1 MGRQIHSEH
10 PLLPPALPL
19 FFLLSMMPHGTGHP
33 WGQSVSA
40 VLVLPLIGRATR
52 GSEMSLAPCKHCS
65 ATAKHQC
72 VITAIFIKYPK
83 HSNIWAST
91 KEIIPTMTIMH
102 CYKPAPFILNVTYSM
117 SGLLN
122 WFYTCSQQKLTQIIP
137 GWAEWILLCSED
149 AGMDVFINWLP
160 DQEWMCL

>member
-33 WGQSVSA
+33 WGQSASA

-83 HSNIWAST
+83 HSNIWASA
-91 KEIIPTMTIMH
+91 KEINSIPTMTIMH
-102 CYKPAPFILNVTYSM
+102 CYK
-117 SGLLN
+117 
-122 WFYTCSQQKLTQIIP
+122 TCTLYFEHDIFH
-137 GWAEWILLCSED
+137 EWIVKLVLHMYSTK
-149 AGMDVFINWLP
+149 AYTNNSRMGWVNSSL
-160 DQEWMCL
+160 